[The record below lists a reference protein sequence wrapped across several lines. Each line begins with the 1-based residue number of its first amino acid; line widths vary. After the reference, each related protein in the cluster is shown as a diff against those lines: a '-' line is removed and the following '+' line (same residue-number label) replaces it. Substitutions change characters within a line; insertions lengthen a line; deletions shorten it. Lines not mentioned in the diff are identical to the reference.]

1 MSDALQVPL
10 VVSGGADARRLAR
23 MIGDLRAE
31 LLAIDVHSTQPTGP
45 AGAVAGLLLAIRPSA
60 AAIRLMTAAIAAW
73 LRRQPTEVTIE
84 IDGQRFSGHVTK
96 AQLDEL
102 VAAFIARTAQTQ
114 TAPLSDPMP
123 ELEGEDFDEPDY
135 PIIVAEP
142 AADIDDDFPWHPA
155 GGLVGALPD
164 PEPSRRK
171 PDAKPAWPRASDLS
185 PKRLLTGSVPARAA
199 LGDEIS
205 LIVRVVLEDSS
216 NRGPFASALAP
227 FDVSPAGTELTIVLE
242 SRAGL
247 APLGPVQQ
255 RLLVPPVGDSAPVRF
270 AIRSTD
276 VGLHDLTVTAW
287 SGGTYVG
294 ELDLQVSIGRNT
306 AVVDGGARAADL
318 SALTRRQG
326 EATLQVLVN
335 NGQYMFQLLAGDDLF
350 DTVPGD
356 KLTEDPA
363 AAVQRARDA
372 LGRIARGP
380 RASGYTAPNA
390 ISLMKALGVG
400 LWDAMIPRELKDQ
413 FWSIRDRITMFTIAS
428 TMDAVPWE
436 LVYPKSPTQ
445 DHGFLVEQFP
455 VLRRMHRHRSPRI
468 GLSDARFVVP
478 PGAPS
483 NAEAEVKRIRD
494 VLGVSAE
501 GRTIVD
507 LEQLLGLIDSG
518 DAGLLHFACHNAF
531 DSGAGSA
538 IGMNGG
544 AFIPDLLNPAVSAQ
558 ALRERAPLVFLNACT
573 SAADVPRYTDMMGF
587 ASQFMKAGAGAFV
600 GTLWDVRSEPAGR
613 FAEDFYT
620 RLATMPLGEAAFAA
634 RRALRESDSA
644 DPTWLAYTIFGD
656 PAATS
661 RQGGTP

>member
-1 MSDALQVPL
+1 MSDAFQVPL
-10 VVSGGADARRLAR
+10 IVAADADKPRLAG

-31 LLAIDVHSTQPTGP
+31 LLASDIDATTIRLMVPPPAQRSGP
-45 AGAVAGLLLAIRPSA
+45 AAAVAGLALAIKPSA
-60 AAIRLMTAAIAAW
+60 AGIRLLVRVIASW
-73 LRRQPTEVTIE
+73 LRRQPTDVTIE
-84 IDGQRFSGHVTK
+84 IDGRRFSGHLTGGDHE
-96 AQLDEL
+96 AL
-102 VAAFIARTAQTQ
+102 VEAYLARIAPRESSR
-114 TAPLSDPMP
+114 PVVPVD
-123 ELEGEDFDEPDY
+123 
-135 PIIVAEP
+135 AEP
-142 AADIDDDFPWHPA
+142 
-155 GGLVGALPD
+155 VGALPLH
-164 PEPSRRK
+164 P
-171 PDAKPAWPRASDLS
+171 PDDWGTPPLDLS
-185 PKRLLTGSVPARAA
+185 PGRYWPATVTQQSTPPQSSGGSAKRLLTGSIPARAP

-205 LIVRVVLEDSS
+205 LIVRVVLEDSP
-216 NRGPFASALAP
+216 NLGPFASALAA
-227 FDVSPAGTELTIVLE
+227 FDVPPGGAELTVVLE

-247 APLGPVQQ
+247 APVGPVQQ

-270 AIRSTD
+270 ALRSTD
-276 VGLHDLTVTAW
+276 VGLHPLTVTAW
-287 SGGTYVG
+287 AGGTYVG
-294 ELDLQVSIGRNT
+294 ALELQVSIGRDT
-306 AVVDGGARAADL
+306 AVVDSGAHAADL
-318 SALTRRQG
+318 PALSGRQG

-372 LGRIARGP
+372 LGRIARGA

-390 ISLMKALGVG
+390 VSLMRNLGVG
-400 LWDAMIPRELKDQ
+400 LWDAMIPRELQEQ

-436 LVYPKSPTQ
+436 MVYPKSATH
-445 DHGFLVEQFP
+445 DYGFLVEQFP
-455 VLRRMHRHRSPRI
+455 VLRRMHRHRSPHI
-468 GLSDARFVVP
+468 GLTDARFVVP

-483 NAEAEVKRIRD
+483 NADVEVERIRS
-494 VLGVSAE
+494 VLGVPE
-501 GRTIVD
+501 DGRTIVD
-507 LEQLLGLIDSG
+507 LEQLLGLIESG

-531 DSGAGSA
+531 DAAAGSA

-544 AFIPDLLNPAVSAQ
+544 AFVPDLLNTAVVAE

-613 FAEDFYT
+613 FAEDFYA
-620 RLATMPLGEAAFAA
+620 RLRTVPLGEAAFAA
-634 RRALRESDSA
+634 RKSLRESDSA

-656 PAATS
+656 PAAMS
-661 RQGGTP
+661 RSGGTP